1 MKTPVTKIYE
11 FYQAMG
17 KISEP
22 EKVFFESMLKE
33 ERDNMIYFGDK
44 VREIDHHEYDLTG
57 NVLSNVTTVFSFE
70 PEPLFNQM
78 FEQR

>member
-33 ERDNMIYFGDK
+33 ERDNMIEFGEK
-44 VREIDHHEYDLTG
+44 VQEVEPNKHACEANCEII
-57 NVLSNVTTVFSFE
+57 FSYN

-78 FEQR
+78 FEQT